1 MVERPGVLIV
11 TEHASARFG
20 GEAALA
26 LHYFRVLRQRGF
38 PVWLI
43 THDRTR
49 AELQEVFPGETRI
62 LFVRDTWFHKLMWR
76 IGRRLPAQI
85 SVFSTGFA
93 QRFSA
98 QLQQRRLIRQL
109 LAKEPIGVIH
119 QPMPVSPKEPS
130 MLYGFG
136 VPVIIGPMNGG
147 MEYPPG
153 LALKHGLAERY
164 FVRFGRWSSALL
176 NWLMPGKR
184 RAATLLVANERTR
197 RALPQ
202 GSCADVRLLV
212 ENGVD
217 LGLWDAATTDAAT
230 STAGLPTFI
239 FMGRLV
245 GWKAVDL
252 LLQAFQR
259 AVQRQPMRLLIVG
272 DGMERKRLEELAAAL
287 GIVAT
292 TQESPGVRFMGWLP
306 QRACAQ
312 VLRDTDCLVLPSLY
326 ECGGAVVLEAMS
338 MGKPVIATAWGGP
351 ADYLDA
357 SCGVLVTPSS
367 REALIQGF
375 EDAMVQLAA
384 SPEKRALLGARGQQK
399 VRDEYDWEIKVDR
412 MVGIYQDVSA
422 A

>member
-1 MVERPGVLIV
+1 MERPGVLIV

-26 LHYFRVLRQRGF
+26 LHYFRVLRRRGV

-43 THDRTR
+43 THERTR
-49 AELQEVFPGETRI
+49 AELLQAFPGEARMV
-62 LFVRDTWFHKLMWR
+62 FVRDTWFHKLMWR
-76 IGRRLPAQI
+76 IGRRLPDQI
-85 SVFSTGFA
+85 SAFSTGFA
-93 QRFSA
+93 QRLSA
-98 QLQQRRLIRQL
+98 QLQQRRLVRQL
-109 LAKEPIGVIH
+109 LAREAIGVIH

-153 LALKHGLAERY
+153 LSFQRGMVERW
-164 FVRFGRWSSALL
+164 FFQFGRWSSALL

-184 RAATLLVANERTR
+184 QAAVLLVANERTR
-197 RALPQ
+197 ASLPR
-202 GSCADVRLLV
+202 GSCRDVRLLV

-217 LGLWDAATTDAAT
+217 LSLW
-230 STAGLPTFI
+230 STAVAAVPAPQGLPTFV

-259 AVQRQPMRLLIVG
+259 ANGRHPMRLLIVG
-272 DGMERKRLEELAAAL
+272 DGTERKRLERLAGTLGVLAA
-287 GIVAT
+287 
-292 TQESPGVRFMGWLP
+292 TQDAAGVRFTGWLP
-306 QRACAQ
+306 QQDCAE
-312 VLRDTDCLVLPSLY
+312 VLRNADGLVLPSLY

-351 ADYLDA
+351 VDYLDEQ
-357 SCGVLVTPSS
+357 CGVLVPPAS
-367 REALIQGF
+367 RESLVQGF
-375 EDAMVQLAA
+375 EDAMVDLAS
-384 SPEKRALLGARGQQK
+384 SPDKRARMGAAGRRK
-399 VRDEYDWEIKVDR
+399 VREEYDWEVKVER
-412 MVGIYQDVSA
+412 MIGIYREVSA